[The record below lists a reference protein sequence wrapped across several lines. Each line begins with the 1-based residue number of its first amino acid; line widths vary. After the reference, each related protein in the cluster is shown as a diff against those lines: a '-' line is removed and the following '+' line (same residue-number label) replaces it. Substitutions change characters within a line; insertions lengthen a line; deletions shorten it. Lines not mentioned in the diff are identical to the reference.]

1 MDKHILLRDLSGL
14 KSFVIAMT
22 PDNEQEQIAKLLEAM
37 ERIRDSIAPITL
49 PPLNEWEREYYRVDS
64 KWARKVT
71 IEEAFIAF
79 WEMVRETEE
88 MKNKCVSEIEKNW
101 MVHDNTEYPSAD
113 ISGDYK

>member
-14 KSFVIAMT
+14 KSFVIPMT

-37 ERIRDSIAPITL
+37 ERIYEYLKPEPI
-49 PPLNEWEREYYRVDS
+49 
-64 KWARKVT
+64 VT
-71 IEEAFIAF
+71 ID
-79 WEMVRETEE
+79 
-88 MKNKCVSEIEKNW
+88 NNVSDIEKNW